1 VVINSQENEGL
12 ISDTAETFDNL
23 TKFEMNMILD
33 KCTFSVPS
41 AKLHRHMVSYH
52 GIDPNPGKVMAITKM
67 KLPESLHDVQ
77 KLTRC
82 MATLSKFIS

>member
-23 TKFEMNMILD
+23 TKFEMNMNLD

-41 AKLHRHMVSYH
+41 AKLHRYMVSYH

-77 KLTRC
+77 KLTGC